1 VLRSSKS
8 TLELAAELKE
18 SAGFKLVT
26 QEEDKIQLLLMTYET
41 SLSPHSP
48 LVPE

>member
-1 VLRSSKS
+1 MLRSSKS
-8 TLELAAELKE
+8 TQQLAAELKE

-26 QEEDKIQLLLMTYET
+26 EEQDKFQLLLMAYET